1 MYKVVIADDERL
13 IREGLKYLDW
23 EANGMTIVAEAKNGV
38 EGMEIIN
45 SKTFD
50 ILLTDIRMPG
60 VSGIELAKYLQET
73 NEKAKTILL
82 SGYGEFS
89 YAKQAI
95 VSGVFD
101 YILKP
106 STPAEILAVTK
117 RACEEI
123 ELERKERN
131 KLATLT
137 EELQGYKNVM
147 GNTIPIES
155 EETEI
160 QHILLYIYRHYMEPL
175 TLASLADYFHFNTV
189 YLSTYIKKNTGRTF
203 IEILTSIRMHQAAI
217 LLRTTRLKNAE
228 VGAKVGISD
237 ERYFGQVFKKIY
249 KTTPFEYKKSEG
261 RRYMPMDTW
270 LEDLEKKAK
279 EQ

>member
-1 MYKVVIADDERL
+1 MYKIVIADDERL

-23 EANGMTIVAEAKNGV
+23 ESNGMTIVAEAKNGV
-38 EGMEIIN
+38 EAMEIIN
-45 SKTFD
+45 GQTFD

-60 VSGIELAKYLQET
+60 VTGIELAKYLQET

-95 VSGVFD
+95 LSGVFD

-106 STPAEILAVTK
+106 STPAEILEVTK
-117 RACEEI
+117 KACEQI
-123 ELERKERN
+123 ELEKKERS
-131 KLATLT
+131 KVLELT
-137 EELQGYKNVM
+137 KELQDYKKVM
-147 GNTIPIES
+147 GHNIQE
-155 EETEI
+155 EAQETEI
-160 QHILLYIYRHYMEPL
+160 QNILLYIYSHYMEPL
-175 TLASLADYFHFNTV
+175 TLAELANYFHFNPV

-217 LLRTTRLKNAE
+217 LLRTTRLKNGE
-228 VGAKVGISD
+228 VGAKVGIPD

-249 KTTPFEYKKSEG
+249 KVTPFEYKKSAEKL
-261 RRYMPMDTW
+261 YMPMDNW
-270 LEDLEKKAK
+270 LEELEKKAK
-279 EQ
+279 EK